1 MGNLTFR
8 ETLRNYVPPWL
19 SDRPGKTVGFRY
31 LYSMTALL
39 DAGAQFIVEGMQ
51 ARMPGAGT
59 PTALPYI
66 GRDRRIARGPHE
78 SDASYAERLRHWRDT
93 WKTAGNAI
101 SLLNNV
107 AAYFAPSPPRL
118 RIVTASG
125 VWYTREPDGTITIH
139 KTALNNWDWDGDR
152 ALWSRFWLIIY
163 ATDGNP
169 FVTGGRWGGGIRQ
182 WGDGGTIGTS
192 ALPDDIAALRE
203 IVAIWS
209 GAHAQ
214 CPWIIVAFDPASF
227 DPLAAPASPGMPD
240 GTWGPWSKTLGGVQV
255 ATRLGSARYIEGG

>member
-1 MGNLTFR
+1 MSHLSFR

-31 LYSMTALL
+31 LYSMVALL
-39 DAGAQFIVEGMQ
+39 DAGAQFITEGMQ

-66 GRDRRIARGPHE
+66 GRDRRIARGPLE
-78 SDASYAERLRHWRDT
+78 SDEAYAERLRRWRDT

-101 SLLNNV
+101 SLLNNI
-107 AAYFAPSPPRL
+107 AGFFAPSLPRL
-118 RIVTASG
+118 RLVTHSG
-125 VWYTREPDGTITIH
+125 VWYTREPDGTISIYR
-139 KTALNNWDWDGDR
+139 ALPNNWDWDGKA
-152 ALWSRFWLIIY
+152 ALWGRFWLIIY
-163 ATDGNP
+163 P
-169 FVTGGRWGGGIRQ
+169 TGGKPYTTGGKWGGGTRS

-192 ALPDDIAALRE
+192 ALPGDIASLRE
-203 IVAIWS
+203 IIATWA

-214 CPWIIVAFDPASF
+214 CVWIIVAFDPASF
-227 DPLAAPASPGMPD
+227 NPRVSPGALGMPD